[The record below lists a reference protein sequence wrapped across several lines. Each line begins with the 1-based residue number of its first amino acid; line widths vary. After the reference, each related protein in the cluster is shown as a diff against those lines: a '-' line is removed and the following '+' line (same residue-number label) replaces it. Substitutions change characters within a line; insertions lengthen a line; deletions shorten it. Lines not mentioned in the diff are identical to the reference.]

1 MRPKDTHHFTLLLI
15 MTIEVLAALLA
26 KGQTGNQ
33 ILDILDSIADG
44 GSADDCTQNAPT
56 LEEIN
61 F

>member
-1 MRPKDTHHFTLLLI
+1 